1 MNEVQWQFST
11 KPEAPALGSDFIQA
25 YPDEQREVF
34 TEPEV
39 LTPAICQI
47 WSEHQP

>member
-11 KPEAPALGSDFIQA
+11 KPEDPALGGDFIQA
-25 YPDEQREVF
+25 SPDEQTEVF

-39 LTPAICQI
+39 STPAICQI